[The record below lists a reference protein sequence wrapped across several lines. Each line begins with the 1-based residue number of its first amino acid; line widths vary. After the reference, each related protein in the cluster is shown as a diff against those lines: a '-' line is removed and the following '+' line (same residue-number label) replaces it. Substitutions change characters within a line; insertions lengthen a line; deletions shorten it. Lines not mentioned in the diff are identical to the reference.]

1 VSGLVW
7 ARRREFGF
15 LGAEVFEPRLE
26 PREPFV
32 APLGQELAL
41 FEGLVVALECL
52 LGTGDLGAD

>member
-1 VSGLVW
+1 VFELVGDGCEIGWRRGVSGLVW

-32 APLGQELAL
+32 AALGR
-41 FEGLVVALECL
+41 
-52 LGTGDLGAD
+52 